1 MSPGQTPKLQ
11 AVLKSRGLSVLA
23 AHAMERPTQGGFS
36 RATKPHFDCCL
47 LLTKKKK
54 DLSLHI
60 KFQPWMNTGLVG
72 LWLVSLTMFLTTENL
87 IYIHIYIY
95 IYFTGICF
103 LKKKT
108 ECVHHLACRFIFI
121 FQIPAHR
128 DPSPYVWG
136 VVDFLT
142 ELF

>member
-1 MSPGQTPKLQ
+1 MPLCKIEVLLYKAIFSLVASSHPEAQHMSPGQTPKLQ

-95 IYFTGICF
+95 IYISQEYAF
-103 LKKKT
+103 
-108 ECVHHLACRFIFI
+108 
-121 FQIPAHR
+121 
-128 DPSPYVWG
+128 
-136 VVDFLT
+136 
-142 ELF
+142 